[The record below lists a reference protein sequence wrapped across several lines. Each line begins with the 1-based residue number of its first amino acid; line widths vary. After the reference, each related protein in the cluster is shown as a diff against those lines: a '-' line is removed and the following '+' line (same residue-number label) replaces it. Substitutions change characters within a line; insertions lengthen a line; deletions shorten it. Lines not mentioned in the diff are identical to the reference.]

1 MGSYVYRP
9 VPIIGADVLL
19 AIDIG
24 NTNVKLGVFQG
35 EELCATWRVA
45 TDPLRLA
52 DEYAVLLTN
61 LLDLDRVD
69 KRAIDSAV
77 FASVVPS
84 LSPVFEELCHKH
96 FGVQPLRVGAGV
108 KTGMRIQYEA
118 RELAPDRIAVALG
131 ALRLH
136 PPPLIVVHLGTGTV
150 FEAVSRE
157 GDYLGGA
164 IAPGIGVAADAL
176 AERAAMLRSVE
187 LRAPKK
193 AVGNNTATAMQSGI
207 LFGYTELIEGMVRR
221 FKAEIG
227 SDAWV
232 VATGGWAGVMSGLT
246 RSFDHV
252 DENLSLQGL
261 RMVYEMNRE

>member
-1 MGSYVYRP
+1 MAGRA
-9 VPIIGADVLL
+9 IGRAYNWTDVLL

-24 NTNVKLGVFQG
+24 NTNVKLGVFEG

-52 DEYAVLLTN
+52 DEYAVLITN
-61 LLDLDRVD
+61 LLNLDRID
-69 KRAIDSAV
+69 KSGIDSAV

-84 LSPVFEELCHKH
+84 LSAVFEELCEKH
-96 FGVQPLRVGAGV
+96 FGVRALRVGAGV

-136 PPPLIVVHLGTGTV
+136 RPPLIVVHLGTGTV
-150 FEAVSRE
+150 FEAVSRH
-157 GDYLGGA
+157 GDYIGGA
-164 IAPGIGVAADAL
+164 IAPGIGVAAHAL

-187 LRAPKK
+187 LRPPKR
-193 AVGNNTATAMQSGI
+193 AIGNNTATAMQSGI

-221 FKAEIG
+221 FKEEIG
-227 SDAWV
+227 EDAWV
-232 VATGGWAGVMSGLT
+232 VGTGGWAELMRGLT
-246 RSFDHV
+246 RCFDHF
-252 DENLSLQGL
+252 DENLSLHGL
-261 RMVYEMNRE
+261 RLVYNMNQE